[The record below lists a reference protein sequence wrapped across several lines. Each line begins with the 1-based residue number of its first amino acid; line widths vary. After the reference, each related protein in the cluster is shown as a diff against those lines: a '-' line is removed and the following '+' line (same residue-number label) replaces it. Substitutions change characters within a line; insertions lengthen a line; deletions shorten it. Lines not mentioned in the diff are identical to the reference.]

1 MQFMNILTLIGVAG
15 LLGCCATDSLAAPNR
30 GDDVLLEMRSA
41 FSKNQSK
48 RLTELL
54 PGAHGHVLEPWAA
67 YWELRARLESASADE
82 ISAFLQ
88 RYKGTYQEDRLRN
101 DWLLLLG
108 KNRDWSRFAS
118 EAPNFRMNDDHEVRC
133 YTLAMEQT
141 LAGVNLAAEV
151 KSQWYRQKDAGVGC
165 TLAAEKHFAARHL
178 QPADIWL
185 KARLAV
191 EARQIRAA
199 QLAVALV
206 APDAAG
212 DFAELSSNPARFLA
226 RLPATSRAQTQELA
240 LLALIRLAD
249 SSPDG
254 AATAMQDRWSKSL
267 SGAQRIWAWGA
278 IGKAAAQKLSDE
290 AVSYFSQA
298 SSVGMS
304 DEHLAWRVRA
314 TLRQG
319 RWNDALAAI
328 KAMGADAAAEPIWT
342 YWQARALLRPGRNEA
357 EQQQAHQLLQGI
369 AGVRGF
375 YEMLAL
381 EELGRPIAPPADP
394 EPLTGAEKD
403 QARANPGLK
412 RALAAIALGLR
423 PEGVR
428 EWNYS
433 TNLHTDGG
441 MNDRELLAAA
451 DLACQHEVWDR
462 CINTSERTRS
472 QIDLTQRFPMPH
484 KKEVLARS
492 REIGLDP
499 AYVYGLIRQ
508 ESRFITDARSGV
520 GASGLMQVMPA
531 TAKWTA
537 KKIGLTDFKPQQ
549 ITERDVNIAIGT
561 GYLKLVLDDF
571 AGSMPLAAAAYNAGP
586 GRPRSW
592 RGNLGAPVLEAA
604 VWAENIPF
612 TETRDY
618 VKKVL
623 ANTTIY
629 AAMITGQTQSLK
641 TRLGLIG
648 PRDAQ
653 TTDNHDLP

>member
-298 SSVGMS
+298 SPVGMS

-357 EQQQAHQLLQGI
+357 EQQQAHQLAARHRRCARFLRN
-369 AGVRGF
+369 AGTRRVGEADSATRRPGTTDRCR
-375 YEMLAL
+375 ERSSPRQPRPEARS
-381 EELGRPIAPPADP
+381 GRHRTGPA
-394 EPLTGAEKD
+394 
-403 QARANPGLK
+403 
-412 RALAAIALGLR
+412 

-441 MNDRELLAAA
+441 MTTANCWPLPTWPASMRCGTAASTPA
-451 DLACQHEVWDR
+451 NAQE
-462 CINTSERTRS
+462 T
-472 QIDLTQRFPMPH
+472 
-484 KKEVLARS
+484 ARS
-492 REIGLDP
+492 
-499 AYVYGLIRQ
+499 
-508 ESRFITDARSGV
+508 T
-520 GASGLMQVMPA
+520 
-531 TAKWTA
+531 
-537 KKIGLTDFKPQQ
+537 
-549 ITERDVNIAIGT
+549 
-561 GYLKLVLDDF
+561 
-571 AGSMPLAAAAYNAGP
+571 
-586 GRPRSW
+586 
-592 RGNLGAPVLEAA
+592 
-604 VWAENIPF
+604 
-612 TETRDY
+612 
-618 VKKVL
+618 
-623 ANTTIY
+623 
-629 AAMITGQTQSLK
+629 
-641 TRLGLIG
+641 
-648 PRDAQ
+648 
-653 TTDNHDLP
+653 

>member
-451 DLACQHEVWDR
+451 ELACHPGGVGPLHQHQRPHAPGDR
-462 CINTSERTRS
+462 SGAALPDAVQGRRG
-472 QIDLTQRFPMPH
+472 D
-484 KKEVLARS
+484 RS

-508 ESRFITDARSGV
+508 ESRFILDARSSV
-520 GASGLMQVMPA
+520 GASGLMQLMPS
-531 TAKWTA
+531 TARWTA
-537 KKIGLTDFKPQQ
+537 RKIGLPFSAEQVTD
-549 ITERDVNIAIGT
+549 RAVNLKLGT
-561 GYLKLVLDDF
+561 SYLKLVLDDF
-571 AGSMPLAAAAYNAGP
+571 DGSQAMAAAAYNAGP
-586 GRPRSW
+586 SRPRRW
-592 RGNLGAPVLEAA
+592 REGATVEAA
-604 VWAENIPF
+604 IWAENIPF
-612 TETRDY
+612 NETRDY

-623 ANTTIY
+623 SNATVY
-629 AAMITGQTQSLK
+629 SAMGSDRPT
-641 TRLGLIG
+641 
-648 PRDAQ
+648 
-653 TTDNHDLP
+653 